1 MDHQRKQ
8 IPVQRLGEN
17 LRSIRLAK
25 EMSIEAMAKQFG
37 VSKLTLLKIEQGEG
51 NPTLAVIWKIADAL
65 DIPISSLLSVD
76 SDVEIARRGEGWY
89 FLVGMNI
96 FAPSLCSKQMA
107 IEMYRAYLQANA
119 VYQSDPHR
127 TGVVEYVT
135 VMEGT
140 LKISV
145 QDHEYE
151 LDSYDTIRFMGN
163 SPHTYI
169 NPTNACTVLHF
180 VIAHRLT

>member
-107 IEMYRAYLQANA
+107 LRCTERIYKRMRSINLNLIARALLN
-119 VYQSDPHR
+119 
-127 TGVVEYVT
+127 T
-135 VMEGT
+135 
-140 LKISV
+140 
-145 QDHEYE
+145 
-151 LDSYDTIRFMGN
+151 
-163 SPHTYI
+163 SP
-169 NPTNACTVLHF
+169 
-180 VIAHRLT
+180 